1 MWEKTPSPWR
11 SRLLR
16 LLFRSRPQTGPRPPL
31 RARQGPLCPEWPFP
45 FLTQPMPRPLALTP
59 HLQLPSTKHA
69 LAHCSVEQADEDA
82 RVHPAI
88 KVPSSSTGLFC
99 LSATPLTSQAPPK
112 PRARPLPSN
121 FHSWRAHHAHHLRRV
136 HWMAAEIGGTVALA
150 LDVDGW
156 EPMSGPC
163 ESTSHPD
170 AGPGAEGM
178 ACGSCLPAEVL
189 WGL

>member
-1 MWEKTPSPWR
+1 MGEDPLTLEITPLTPSFQVPPPNR
-11 SRLLR
+11 AAPS
-16 LLFRSRPQTGPRPPL
+16 FKSSPRTPL
-31 RARQGPLCPEWPFP
+31 PRMALPLPNPAHAP
-45 FLTQPMPRPLALTP
+45 PLALTP

-121 FHSWRAHHAHHLRRV
+121 FHSWRAHHAHRLRRV

-150 LDVDGW
+150 LDLDGW

-170 AGPGAEGM
+170 AGPGAEGR